1 MFLRPDE
8 TRETKETRGIK
19 RKKSDYE
26 EEYCEDIEKKFEKI
40 DEELKLKEESPI
52 TIFPIKNNICY
63 ETVPN
68 EEDETLIDE
77 TVLNEEN
84 EILKDETGNP
94 VMKENFYKRREDID
108 TTKPMTLVISCH
120 GAIPCTKIEGME
132 YNYIPNM
139 TVVPDGMTVFK
150 FTISTEG
157 VINMASHLESKYYL
171 SVIYQHIN
179 ELNDLQTRQE
189 SFEEVIRKIEEINY
203 EMNRNTKKQ
212 VFSNYN
218 EILQNP
224 IRKKYGIDIKPEDE
238 DAHLKVDY
246 IKYSHEGYN
255 LFKLEEGDRIV
266 NKVFLRKVKEKK
278 KNNYSITELQEGLI
292 TEPIIDTISY
302 NRVRNKPK
310 TIGVPKEW
318 QHDRPGFIPIK
329 NKSTQ
334 KIEYKKFMFDE
345 FREFPDLINIIEP
358 IHPPVDIDDKL
369 KEMLND
375 PNFEIDDTMYND
387 EDKKKLEEY
396 VESVIIYEY
405 YEEKEQLITLDDM
418 MKYYKH
424 QGINT
429 LIIFD
434 FSCSTF
440 VEQDNDRLVDMDK
453 RQVEFIRE
461 YMYQSRRCAGKEYPR
476 LAYGGKNKSRKNKN
490 KSRKNKNNKSRKN
503 KNKL

>member
-8 TRETKETRGIK
+8 TTGTRGIK

-52 TIFPIKNNICY
+52 TIFPIKNDICY

-68 EEDETLIDE
+68 EE
-77 TVLNEEN
+77 N
-84 EILKDETGNP
+84 EILMDEILMDETGHP
-94 VMKENFYKRREDID
+94 VMKEIFYEKREDID

-120 GAIPCTKIEGME
+120 GAIPCTKIDGME

-179 ELNDLQTRQE
+179 ELNDLRTRQE
-189 SFEEVIRKIEEINY
+189 SFKEVIHKIEEINY
-203 EMNRNTKKQ
+203 EMNKVTKKQ

-224 IRKKYGIDIKPEDE
+224 IRKRYGIDVKPEDE
-238 DAHLKVDY
+238 DVHLKVDY

-292 TEPIIDTISY
+292 TEPINTISY
-302 NRVRNKPK
+302 NRVRIKPK
-310 TIGVPKEW
+310 TIGVPQEW
-318 QHDRPGFIPIK
+318 QHDRPGFIPVK

-334 KIEYKKFMFDE
+334 KIEYRKFTLDE
-345 FREFPDLINIIEP
+345 FHEFPDLINIIEP

-369 KEMLND
+369 QEMLND
-375 PNFEIDDTMYND
+375 PNFEIDDTMYSD
-387 EDKKKLEEY
+387 EDKKKLDEY
-396 VESVIIYEY
+396 LESVSIYEY

-440 VEQDNDRLVDMDK
+440 VEQDNDRLIDMDK
-453 RQVEFIRE
+453 HQVELIRE
-461 YMYQSRRCAGKEYPR
+461 YMYQSHRCTGKEYPR

-490 KSRKNKNNKSRKN
+490 KSRKNKNKSRKNKNKSRKN
-503 KNKL
+503 KNKSRKNK